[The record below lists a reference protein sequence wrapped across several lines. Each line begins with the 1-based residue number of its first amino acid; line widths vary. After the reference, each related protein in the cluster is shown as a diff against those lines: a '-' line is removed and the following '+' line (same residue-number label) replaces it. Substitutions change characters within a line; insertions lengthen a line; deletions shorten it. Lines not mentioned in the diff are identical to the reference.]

1 MFYFILKK
9 YQEQVLKSLM
19 LLEEYLCVQ
28 YNWRLYTEFLHQ
40 LMVLPTCYTSDQ
52 VFVVGKVMLNRLEC
66 VVSKYLCQC
75 NNWDENNDL
84 EHLFRY

>member
-1 MFYFILKK
+1 MSLFIVYLNYICILKK

-19 LLEEYLCVQ
+19 LLEEYLCAQ

-52 VFVVGKVMLNRLEC
+52 VFRVGRVMLDRLEC
-66 VVSKYLCQC
+66 VSIINIIKYLC
-75 NNWDENNDL
+75 
-84 EHLFRY
+84 